1 MRTKLHRL
9 LLILL
14 VGLFSIGIRATESIS
29 IPLKMS
35 VFSYMPMDK
44 PTGSTPD
51 PTDPNQFRVTL
62 TGNTLFI
69 ETQEGQLSY
78 VVIQEASFEYQDKD
92 YFYAISMGA
101 VSCPIKRAG
110 EYTIRIGCWKTDFIG
125 SLSVSQMSLYDLN
138 GHYWGNRLDQMNEL
152 PAGYYILQVDTNYG
166 RTTTK
171 FYKSL

>member
-51 PTDPNQFRVTL
+51 PTDPNQFRASL
-62 TGNTLFI
+62 SGNTLFI
-69 ETQEGQLSY
+69 QTQKDAVSY
-78 VVIQEASFEYQDKD
+78 VVIQETQAESNNED
-92 YFYAISMGA
+92 YFYD
-101 VSCPIKRAG
+101 SCYHLLTAYR
-110 EYTIRIGCWKTDFIG
+110 Y
-125 SLSVSQMSLYDLN
+125 LYNDQLLADLN
-138 GHYWGNRLDQMNEL
+138 SQLIKEGL
-152 PAGYYILQVDTNYG
+152 PGLYE
-166 RTTTK
+166 
-171 FYKSL
+171 